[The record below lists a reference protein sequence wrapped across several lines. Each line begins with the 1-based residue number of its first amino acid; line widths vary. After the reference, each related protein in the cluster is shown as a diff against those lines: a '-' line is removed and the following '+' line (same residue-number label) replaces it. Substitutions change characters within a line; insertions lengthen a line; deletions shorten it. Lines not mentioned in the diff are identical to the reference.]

1 MLLLVVG
8 VAVAEHTKVVQRM
21 LELKVVVRRVVIL
34 ETKMAETDSS
44 IQVTAA
50 AAVAVVQEKM
60 GVMAVLRQTQTQD
73 V

>member
-44 IQVTAA
+44 IQVTAVA
-50 AAVAVVQEKM
+50 AAAVVQEKM